1 MASCRD
7 SAQLASEAHDRSL
20 NFQEHLSLRVHLLY
34 CNACLRYHRQLK
46 FLRLVCAHAFE
57 NYPGSRG
64 ALNDAARARIQA
76 RLNEGQ

>member
-7 SAQLASEAHDRSL
+7 SAQLASEALDRSL

-46 FLRLVCAHAFE
+46 FLRVCAHAFRD
-57 NYPGSRG
+57 YPGSG
-64 ALNDAARARIQA
+64 GGLSDDARARIEG
-76 RLNEGQ
+76 RLNQSQ